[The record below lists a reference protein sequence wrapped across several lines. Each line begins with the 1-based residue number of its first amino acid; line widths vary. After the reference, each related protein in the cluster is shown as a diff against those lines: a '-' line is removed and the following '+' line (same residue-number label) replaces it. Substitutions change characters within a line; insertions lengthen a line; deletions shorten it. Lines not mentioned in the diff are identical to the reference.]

1 MADTVQYRLERMTDE
16 LDDLERRG
24 LFTRAEL
31 ADVVRRRRDFEFR
44 LRRHSP
50 LRQDFLDYIAYEL
63 RIDSLRNLRKRAII
77 RAAASESDDS
87 DDEDGGS
94 KRNKRKNR
102 GRGKKWKKSISDVA
116 GVLRV
121 LDLYR
126 MATVRFKGDLDLWF
140 RYLEFCRDKRHGR
153 MKQVAPSPPTAHQ
166 SIPFCIIFPF
176 SLPCSFGQKTFTY
189 IRCWQ
194 ALMLYVLALVFF
206 PQVLAQAIRFH
217 PKVPGLWIY
226 AAAWEFD
233 LNLNVAAA
241 RALMQSGLR
250 SCPESEDMWIEYLR
264 MELTYLNKLKARKAA
279 LGEDVKML
287 QKSDSD
293 AGHWKEENKEL
304 FMPLNEQDDEGPE
317 DSKRLAGDALEQKE
331 DLFWRQGLLIIQTIY
346 QGAVEALPSSLTL
359 RKKFLEILNSVDLAH
374 SEELKIEVLDGL
386 KKDFSHCEDY
396 WDWFAR
402 LQLTNSN
409 NSNSLSGKD
418 ALSNKL
424 NKSIQ
429 VNAVYDEAVRRLPTS
444 KMYSLYAKFWM
455 DVLYPDREDS
465 IASFQNSEF
474 DASEFTSSILKVYE
488 SAESCGCLTED
499 LACQYVSLCLKLERL
514 EEAKNLAE
522 RLCNGPLSN
531 AANLWSLRASMEIN
545 SFATATGSSPFSKEN
560 LSSLFDLFNTVL
572 SKLPIT
578 QTEGLWH
585 MAMKLFSRE
594 KIYFEKLVKCA
605 MLSLSLA
612 GGSDSGASVSSA
624 IVGWYLQR
632 DGMKQARKVYKRFL
646 ALPRP
651 SLKLFQY
658 CIELEASLASLG
670 DNGALANA
678 RKLYDSAIDHYP
690 QERELWRNYYNLE
703 LKVGTSET
711 ANAVYWRA
719 RKVLSDSTALT
730 SSSS

>member
-1 MADTVQYRLERMTDE
+1 MADAVQYRLERMTDE

-44 LRRHSP
+44 IRRHSP
-50 LRQDFLDYIAYEL
+50 LRQDYLDYIAYEL
-63 RIDSLRNLRKRAII
+63 RLDSLRNLRKRAII
-77 RAAASESDDS
+77 RAAASESDAS
-87 DDEDGGS
+87 DDDAG
-94 KRNKRKNR
+94 NKRKNK
-102 GRGKKWKKSISDVA
+102 RGKKWKRSISDVA

-121 LDLYR
+121 LDIYR

-153 MKQVAPSPPTAHQ
+153 MKQV
-166 SIPFCIIFPF
+166 
-176 SLPCSFGQKTFTY
+176 
-189 IRCWQ
+189 
-194 ALMLYVLALVFF
+194 
-206 PQVLAQAIRFH
+206 LAQAIRFH

-233 LNLNVAAA
+233 QNLNVAAA

-250 SCPESEDMWIEYLR
+250 SCPQSEDMWVEYLR
-264 MELTYLNKLKARKAA
+264 MELTYLNKLKARKVA
-279 LGEDVKML
+279 LGEDVKTL
-287 QKSDSD
+287 QKSDND

-304 FMPLNEQDDEGPE
+304 FMPLNEQDEEPK
-317 DSKRLAGDALEQKE
+317 DSGSAADALEEKE
-331 DLFWRQGLLIIQTIY
+331 DMFWRQGLLIIQTIY

-374 SEELKIEVLDGL
+374 SEELKLEVLDDL

-402 LQLTNSN
+402 LQLTDLNS
-409 NSNSLSGKD
+409 SNSLNGKD
-418 ALSNKL
+418 ALSNK
-424 NKSIQ
+424 
-429 VNAVYDEAVRRLPTS
+429 VYDEAVRRLPSS

-455 DVLYPDREDS
+455 DVLHPDREDS
-465 IASFQNSEF
+465 IALFQNSEF
-474 DASEFTSSILKVYE
+474 DASEYTSSILKVYE
-488 SAESCGCLTED
+488 SAQACGCLTED

-522 RLCNGPLSN
+522 KLCNGPLSD
-531 AANLWSLRASMEIN
+531 AANLWSLRISMEIN
-545 SFATATGSSPFSKEN
+545 SFATADTHPFSKEN
-560 LSSLFDLFNTVL
+560 LSYLFDLFSTVL

-585 MAMKLFSRE
+585 MAMKFFSNE

-605 MLSLSLA
+605 MLSLGLA

-624 IVGWYLQR
+624 IIGWYFQR
-632 DGMKQARKVYKRFL
+632 DGMKQARKMYKRFL

-658 CIELEASLASLG
+658 CIELEANLASLG
-670 DNGALANA
+670 DHGALANA
-678 RKLYDSAIDHYP
+678 RKLYNSAIDHYP
-690 QERELWRNYYNLE
+690 QERELWRNYHNLE

-730 SSSS
+730 APSS

>member
-1 MADTVQYRLERMTDE
+1 MADAVQYRLERMTDE

-44 LRRHSP
+44 IHRHSP

-63 RIDSLRNLRKRAII
+63 RLDSLRNLRKRAIV
-77 RAAASESDDS
+77 RAAASESEDS
-87 DDEDGGS
+87 ADEGAN
-94 KRNKRKNR
+94 NKSSRR
-102 GRGKKWKKSISDVA
+102 RKKWKKSISDVA
-116 GVLRV
+116 GVLRI
-121 LDLYR
+121 LNIYR

-153 MKQVAPSPPTAHQ
+153 MKQV
-166 SIPFCIIFPF
+166 
-176 SLPCSFGQKTFTY
+176 
-189 IRCWQ
+189 
-194 ALMLYVLALVFF
+194 
-206 PQVLAQAIRFH
+206 LAQAIRFH

-233 LNLNVAAA
+233 QNLNVAAA

-264 MELTYLNKLKARKAA
+264 MELTYLNKLKARKVA
-279 LGEDVKML
+279 LGEDVKTL
-287 QKSDSD
+287 QKSDND

-304 FMPLNEQDDEGPE
+304 FMPLNEQDEEPQ
-317 DSKRLAGDALEQKE
+317 DSRPSLEEKE

-346 QGAVEALPSSLTL
+346 HGAVEALPSSLTL
-359 RKKFLEILNSVDLAH
+359 RKKFLDILNGVDLAH
-374 SEELKIEVLDGL
+374 SDELKIEVLDDL
-386 KKDFSHCEDY
+386 KKDFSNCEDY

-402 LQLTNSN
+402 LQVTDNTSN
-409 NSNSLSGKD
+409 GKD

-424 NKSIQ
+424 NRSIQ
-429 VNAVYDEAVRRLPTS
+429 VYDEAVRRLPTPA
-444 KMYSLYAKFWM
+444 MYSLYAKFWM
-455 DVLYPDREDS
+455 DVLYPDGEDS
-465 IASFQNSEF
+465 IAAFQNSEF

-488 SAESCGCLTED
+488 SAESFGCLTGD

-522 RLCNGPLSN
+522 KFCNGPLSD
-531 AANLWSLRASMEIN
+531 AANLWSLRVSMEIN
-545 SFATATGSSPFSKEN
+545 SHATAGSSPISKEN
-560 LSSLFDLFNTVL
+560 LGCLFDLFSTVL

-585 MAMKLFSRE
+585 MAMKFFSHE
-594 KIYFEKLVKCA
+594 KIYFKKLVECA

-612 GGSDSGASVSSA
+612 GGSDLGASVASA

-632 DGMKQARKVYKRFL
+632 DGMKQARKMYKRLL

-651 SLKLFQY
+651 SLKFFQY
-658 CIELEASLASLG
+658 CIELEANLASLG
-670 DNGALANA
+670 DQGALANA

-690 QERELWRNYYNLE
+690 QEREVWRNYYNLE
-703 LKVGTSET
+703 VKVGTSET

-719 RKVLSDSTALT
+719 RKVLGDATALT
-730 SSSS
+730 APSS

>member
-1 MADTVQYRLERMTDE
+1 MTDE

-44 LRRHSP
+44 IRRHSP

-63 RIDSLRNLRKRAII
+63 RLDSLRNLRKRAII
-77 RAAASESDDS
+77 RAADSESDDDDRGS
-87 DDEDGGS
+87 DDEGAS
-94 KRNKRKNR
+94 KKRKR
-102 GRGKKWKKSISDVA
+102 KRGKKWKKSISDVA

-121 LDLYR
+121 LDIYR

-153 MKQVAPSPPTAHQ
+153 MKQV
-166 SIPFCIIFPF
+166 
-176 SLPCSFGQKTFTY
+176 
-189 IRCWQ
+189 
-194 ALMLYVLALVFF
+194 
-206 PQVLAQAIRFH
+206 LAQAIRFH

-233 LNLNVAAA
+233 QNLNVAAA

-250 SCPESEDMWIEYLR
+250 SCPDSEDMWIEYLR
-264 MELTYLNKLKARKAA
+264 MELTYLNKLKARKVA

-287 QKSDSD
+287 QKSDDD
-293 AGHWKEENKEL
+293 AGQWKEENKEL
-304 FMPLNEQDDEGPE
+304 FMPLNEKDEGPE
-317 DSKRLAGDALEQKE
+317 DSRSGGEALEEKE
-331 DLFWRQGLLIIQTIY
+331 DMFWRQGLLIIQTIY
-346 QGAVEALPSSLTL
+346 HGAMEALPSSLTL

-374 SEELKIEVLDGL
+374 SEEMKIEVLDDL

-402 LQLTNSN
+402 LQLTDLNKSSTLN
-409 NSNSLSGKD
+409 GKD
-418 ALSNKL
+418 TLSNKL

-429 VNAVYDEAVRRLPTS
+429 VYDEAVRRLPTS
-444 KMYSLYAKFWM
+444 KMHSLYANFWM

-522 RLCNGPLSN
+522 KLRNGPLSD

-545 SFATATGSSPFSKEN
+545 SFATAGSSPFSKEN
-560 LSSLFDLFNTVL
+560 LSCLFDLFNTVL

-585 MAMKLFSRE
+585 MAMKLFSNE

-612 GGSDSGASVSSA
+612 GGSDLGASVSSA

-632 DGMKQARKVYKRFL
+632 DGMKQARKMYKRL
-646 ALPRP
+646 LSLPRP
-651 SLKLFQY
+651 SLKFFQY
-658 CIELEASLASLG
+658 CIELEANLASLG

-690 QERELWRNYYNLE
+690 QEREVWRNYYNLE

-711 ANAVYWRA
+711 ANTVYWRA
-719 RKVLSDSTALT
+719 RKVLGDSTALT
-730 SSSS
+730 APSS

>member
-1 MADTVQYRLERMTDE
+1 MTDE

-44 LRRHSP
+44 IRRHSP

-63 RIDSLRNLRKRAII
+63 RLDSLRNLRKRAII
-77 RAAASESDDS
+77 RAADSESDDDDRGS
-87 DDEDGGS
+87 DDEGAS
-94 KRNKRKNR
+94 KKRKR
-102 GRGKKWKKSISDVA
+102 KRGKKWKKSISDVA

-121 LDLYR
+121 LDIYR

-153 MKQVAPSPPTAHQ
+153 MKQV
-166 SIPFCIIFPF
+166 
-176 SLPCSFGQKTFTY
+176 
-189 IRCWQ
+189 
-194 ALMLYVLALVFF
+194 
-206 PQVLAQAIRFH
+206 LAQAIRFH

-233 LNLNVAAA
+233 QNLNVAAA

-250 SCPESEDMWIEYLR
+250 SCPDSEDMWIEYLR
-264 MELTYLNKLKARKAA
+264 MELTYLNKLKARKVA

-287 QKSDSD
+287 QKSDDD
-293 AGHWKEENKEL
+293 AGQWKEENKEL
-304 FMPLNEQDDEGPE
+304 FMPLNEKDEGPE
-317 DSKRLAGDALEQKE
+317 DSRSGGEALEEKE
-331 DLFWRQGLLIIQTIY
+331 DMFWRQGLLIIQTIY
-346 QGAVEALPSSLTL
+346 HGAMEALPSSLTL

-374 SEELKIEVLDGL
+374 SEEMKIEVLDDL

-402 LQLTNSN
+402 LQLTDLNKSSTLN
-409 NSNSLSGKD
+409 GKD
-418 ALSNKL
+418 TLSNKL

-429 VNAVYDEAVRRLPTS
+429 VYDEAVRRLPTS
-444 KMYSLYAKFWM
+444 KMHSLYANFWM

-522 RLCNGPLSN
+522 KLCNGPLSD

-545 SFATATGSSPFSKEN
+545 SFATAGSSPFSKEN
-560 LSSLFDLFNTVL
+560 LSCLFDLFNTVL

-585 MAMKLFSRE
+585 MAMKLFSNE

-612 GGSDSGASVSSA
+612 GGSDLGASVSSA

-632 DGMKQARKVYKRFL
+632 DGMKQARKMYKRL
-646 ALPRP
+646 LSLPRP
-651 SLKLFQY
+651 SLKFFQY
-658 CIELEASLASLG
+658 CIELEANLASLG

-690 QERELWRNYYNLE
+690 QEREVWRNYYNLE

-711 ANAVYWRA
+711 ANTVYWRA
-719 RKVLSDSTALT
+719 RKVLGDSTALT
-730 SSSS
+730 APSS

>member
-1 MADTVQYRLERMTDE
+1 MADAVQYRLERMTDE

-24 LFTRAEL
+24 LFNRAEL

-44 LRRHSP
+44 LRRRSP

-63 RIDSLRNLRKRAII
+63 RLDSLRNLRKRAII
-77 RAAASESDDS
+77 RDAPSESDDDHGS
-87 DDEDGGS
+87 ADEEGT
-94 KRNKRKNR
+94 KKKRKRRN
-102 GRGKKWKKSISDVA
+102 KKWKKSISDVA
-116 GVLRV
+116 GVLRI
-121 LDLYR
+121 LDIYR

-140 RYLEFCRDKRHGR
+140 RYLEFCRGKRHGR
-153 MKQVAPSPPTAHQ
+153 MK
-166 SIPFCIIFPF
+166 
-176 SLPCSFGQKTFTY
+176 
-189 IRCWQ
+189 
-194 ALMLYVLALVFF
+194 
-206 PQVLAQAIRFH
+206 QVLAQAIRFH

-233 LNLNVAAA
+233 QNLNVAAA

-250 SCPESEDMWIEYLR
+250 SCPQSEDMWIEYLR
-264 MELTYLNKLKARKAA
+264 MELTYLNKLKARKVA
-279 LGEDVKML
+279 LGEDVKTL
-287 QKSDSD
+287 QKSDND
-293 AGHWKEENKEL
+293 AGKWKDENKEL
-304 FMPLNEQDDEGPE
+304 FMPLNEQDDGPE
-317 DSKRLAGDALEQKE
+317 DSKRAGDALEEKE
-331 DLFWRQGLLIIQTIY
+331 DMFWRQGLLIIQTIY
-346 QGAVEALPSSLTL
+346 HGAVEALPSSLTL

-374 SEELKIEVLDGL
+374 SDELKIEVLDDV

-402 LQLTNSN
+402 LQLTDLN
-409 NSNSLSGKD
+409 NPNGLKGKD

-429 VNAVYDEAVRRLPTS
+429 VYDEAVRRLPTS

-465 IASFQNSEF
+465 IASFQNPEF
-474 DASEFTSSILKVYE
+474 DASEFTSSILNVYE

-499 LACQYVSLCLKLERL
+499 LACQYVSFCLKLERL

-522 RLCNGPLSN
+522 KLCNGPLSD

-545 SFATATGSSPFSKEN
+545 SVATAGSTPFSKEK
-560 LSSLFDLFNTVL
+560 LSCLFDLFNTVL
-572 SKLPIT
+572 SKLPVT

-585 MAMKLFSRE
+585 MAMKLFSNE

-612 GGSDSGASVSSA
+612 GGNDSGASVASA
-624 IVGWYLQR
+624 IIGWYLQR
-632 DGMKQARKVYKRFL
+632 DGMKQARKMYKRLL

-658 CIELEASLASLG
+658 CIELEANLASLG
-670 DNGALANA
+670 DNSALANA
-678 RKLYDSAIDHYP
+678 RKLYDSAIDYYP
-690 QERELWRNYYNLE
+690 QEREVWRNYYNLE

-730 SSSS
+730 APSC